1 MKRNKK
7 GMMTKGRQQSSVP
20 TLKLTPLPSPF
31 SCKVALAA
39 PWGWRNLA
47 RKGGGEGGG
56 ATSPQDLAFNKFRP
70 QKLDFEQNC
79 TAFPLVLRVAKGVC
93 LALNSLHFSMV
104 FHISM
109 DLQEVQ
115 ELCQTHILESMC
127 ELIASNPGWVCM
139 LQLQK
144 HNVLGVKASNA
155 CCDGMKG
162 AHE

>member
-1 MKRNKK
+1 MHHEEKMHNVKKTMKRKQ

-70 QKLDFEQNC
+70 QKLDFEKLHSIPPC
-79 TAFPLVLRVAKGVC
+79 VKGC
-93 LALNSLHFSMV
+93 
-104 FHISM
+104 
-109 DLQEVQ
+109 
-115 ELCQTHILESMC
+115 
-127 ELIASNPGWVCM
+127 
-139 LQLQK
+139 
-144 HNVLGVKASNA
+144 
-155 CCDGMKG
+155 KG
-162 AHE
+162 CFFLP

>member
-1 MKRNKK
+1 MKRKK

-70 QKLDFEQNC
+70 QKLDFEKLHRIPPCVKGCKNC
-79 TAFPLVLRVAKGVC
+79 F
-93 LALNSLHFSMV
+93 LALNSLHCSMV
-104 FHISM
+104 FHIPM

>member
-1 MKRNKK
+1 MSRL
-7 GMMTKGRQQSSVP
+7 R
-20 TLKLTPLPSPF
+20 
-31 SCKVALAA
+31 
-39 PWGWRNLA
+39 W
-47 RKGGGEGGG
+47 GGEGGG

-70 QKLDFEQNC
+70 QKLDFEKLHRI
-79 TAFPLVLRVAKGVC
+79 PPVLRVAKGVF

-139 LQLQK
+139 LHLQK

>member
-1 MKRNKK
+1 
-7 GMMTKGRQQSSVP
+7 MTKGRQQSSVP

-70 QKLDFEQNC
+70 QNSILKNC
-79 TAFPLVLRVAKGVC
+79 TAFPPVLRVAKGVF
-93 LALNSLHFSMV
+93 LAMNSLHFSMV